1 MRVRLYQKGQM
12 WKMDT
17 FTVSIRRIEK
27 SDYAAVAS
35 IWRDVLDIRN
45 ATEEHVTAVYEQMA
59 TDGRYCTFVADADGK
74 VVGLAAA
81 VKVLAIGHPGGYVK
95 MNGLGVLPE
104 YRHRGIGRQLMDQ
117 VERWAVEQGAPYVGL
132 ASGTGRTEAHNFYEH
147 LGYRK
152 TSYWF
157 RKNLKGE
164 G

>member
-1 MRVRLYQKGQM
+1 
-12 WKMDT
+12 MDT
-17 FTVSIRRIEK
+17 FTISVRRVTK
-27 SDYAAVAS
+27 SDYAAVAA
-35 IWRDVLDIRN
+35 IWRDVLDIHN

-59 TDGRYCTFVADADGK
+59 PDDCYCTFVADADGK
-74 VVGLAAA
+74 IVGLAAA

-117 VERWAVEQGAPYVGL
+117 VERWAVEQGAPYIGL
-132 ASGTGRTEAHNFYEH
+132 ASGIRREGAHDFYEH

-157 RKNLKGE
+157 RKNLQGE
-164 G
+164 